1 MFEQKIKQLPIFGHT
16 NTNTYFFGRP
26 ISKSKIDSNK
36 FNDNYGS
43 GKSKSEI
50 ESSKKIWMETMSK
63 QTQFVPFY

>member
-50 ESSKKIWMETMSK
+50 EFSKKI
-63 QTQFVPFY
+63 